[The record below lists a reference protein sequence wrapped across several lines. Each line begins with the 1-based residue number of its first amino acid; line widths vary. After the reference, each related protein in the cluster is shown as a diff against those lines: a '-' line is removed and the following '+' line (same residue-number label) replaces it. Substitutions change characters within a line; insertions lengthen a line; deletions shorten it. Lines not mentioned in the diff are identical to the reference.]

1 MSSPSEPGPPE
12 APPPARK
19 SRDESVLEV
28 IGRRIGPAPKIL
40 LRDSPSEHG
49 GTPLLDAGSP
59 EARQV
64 PAGRGNYEVHGEI
77 ARGGM
82 GVVLKGHD
90 RDLGRDV
97 ALKVLKRELAERP
110 EIVSRFVEEA
120 QIGGQLQHPGIV
132 PVYELGLLADERP
145 YFTMKLV
152 KGRTFAALLAERA
165 SPAADRARC
174 LSILEQVCQT
184 MAYAHSKGVIHRD
197 LKPANVMVGAFG
209 EVQVLDW
216 GLAKVLAQGGVA
228 DEKRE
233 RENATI
239 IATLRQKP
247 GSKGSDSLAGSV
259 MGTPSYMPPE
269 QARGEIGRLDERS
282 DVFALGA
289 MLCEVLTGAPPYH
302 GDPESVLSHAANG
315 EIDDATRRL
324 DGCAADSELVA
335 LAMRCLAPA
344 PSARPRH
351 AGVVATDLAAWR
363 NATEERARTAQIA
376 VAEARVK
383 AEDERRARRL
393 TLALS
398 AALVAIVVLG
408 GGGFALWSVKQRDWT
423 AQTEA
428 SVHAAL
434 GDATLHRGQKR
445 WPEAKADV
453 QHARAL
459 LDAGHPTPQLREKV
473 QEQAALVA
481 RETDEASRRADVEKQ
496 NRELLAALRAL
507 RSPEVAGGNWEE
519 VETSF
524 LDTFTAYGLDLDR
537 LPVADAAKELQE
549 RGIAEPV
556 AAALDEWSFAR
567 KQLGRAEDAEH
578 LSDVACAADPDPT
591 RTRLRKAMLIGD
603 RKLLREFAND
613 RDLRQLPA
621 SSLNLLA
628 GGFRRID
635 LAKEAIDILKLAR
648 LVHPDDLVVN
658 VNLGWMLYS
667 DVDPPQ
673 LDEAMQCLS
682 AALALEPGST
692 PLLGMMGRLLVV
704 NLGDAPR
711 GLALLDQ
718 AVHAAPQSEEVLWHH
733 MRAMREL
740 FRLEPLLAD
749 ARALVQ
755 LLPNDIDAHDE
766 LGHALQMIG
775 DYDGALATY
784 REAVRLVSAD
794 GWAHVGVARTL
805 LFWGEL
811 DAAAESID
819 SSLRQRVAAYAL
831 WLDLAVVRAARGD
844 RDGAKEAF
852 AAGVE
857 RCGRNAGFQADAAW
871 SIATCADHG
880 LRDPALALTLARD
893 AADRE
898 PRRAAF
904 QRSLAAALA
913 ANGDWKESAA
923 AFELAMKLSDGG
935 IPIDWI
941 LLAMAHQKLGAHS
954 EALRWYQ
961 KTDMWIEQ
969 HACRNAELLRFRGE
983 ARALLGVGGTDGR

>member
-1 MSSPSEPGPPE
+1 MSRPPEPGPPE
-12 APPPARK
+12 APPPVRR

-49 GTPLLDAGSP
+49 GTPLLDAASP
-59 EARQV
+59 EARHV

-82 GVVLKGHD
+82 GVILKGHD

-132 PVYELGLLADERP
+132 PVYDLGLLADERP

-165 SPAADRARC
+165 SPAADRVRC

-233 RENATI
+233 REHATI
-239 IATLRQKP
+239 IATLRQMP

-302 GDPESVLSHAANG
+302 GDPESVLSRAANG

-324 DGCAADSELVA
+324 DGCAADAELVA
-335 LAMRCLAPA
+335 LAKRCLAPA
-344 PSARPRH
+344 PPARPRH

-363 NATEERARTAQIA
+363 NATEERARAAQIA

-445 WPEAKADV
+445 WPEAQADV

-519 VETSF
+519 VETGY
-524 LDTFTAYGLDLDR
+524 LDTFAAYGLDLDR
-537 LPVADAAKELQE
+537 LPVADAAKKLQE
-549 RGIAEPV
+549 RGIAEAA
-556 AAALDEWSFAR
+556 AAALDEWSYAR
-567 KQLGRAEDAEH
+567 KQLGRAEDSEH

-591 RTRLRKAMLIGD
+591 RTRLRKAILIGD

-613 RDLRQLPA
+613 RDLRQFPA

-628 GGFRRID
+628 SAFRRID
-635 LAKEAIDILKLAR
+635 LAKESIDILKIAR

-658 VNLGWMLYS
+658 VNLGWMFFS
-667 DVDPPQ
+667 AVDPPQ
-673 LDEAMQCLS
+673 LDESMQCFS
-682 AALALEPGST
+682 AALAVEPGSP
-692 PLLGMMGRLLVV
+692 PLQALMGRILVV

-718 AVHAAPQSEEVLWHH
+718 ALHASPNTEEVLWPHL
-733 MRAMREL
+733 RTMREL
-740 FRLEPLLAD
+740 FRLEPMLAD
-749 ARALVQ
+749 ARAVVRLA
-755 LLPNDIDAHDE
+755 PNDIEAHDE
-766 LGHALQMIG
+766 LGHALLLIG
-775 DYDGALATY
+775 DYDEALATY
-784 REAVRLVSAD
+784 REAVRLVPDD
-794 GWAHVGVARTL
+794 GWAHVGVAHAL
-805 LFWGEL
+805 LERGDV
-811 DAAAESID
+811 DAAAESIE
-819 SSLRQRVAAYAL
+819 SSLRQRVSAYAL
-831 WLDLAVVRAARGD
+831 WLDLAVIRAARGD

-852 AAGVE
+852 TRGVE
-857 RCGRNAGFQADAAW
+857 LCGRNAGFQADAAW
-871 SIATCADHG
+871 AIATCADHG
-880 LRDPALALTLARD
+880 LRDPALAVTLARD

-923 AFELAMKLSDGG
+923 AFERAVKLSDGG

-941 LLAMAHQKLGAHS
+941 LLAMAHQKLGTHS

-961 KTDMWIEQ
+961 KTDEWIEQ
-969 HACRNAELLRFRGE
+969 HTCRNAELLRFRGE
-983 ARALLGVGGTDGR
+983 ARALLGIGSTDGR